1 MARGKVIAVN
11 VTPYHILDVMAD
23 PDYMPLFIRRYNIG
37 MEKAI
42 AKRATRP
49 YWSVVYEN
57 DPKLLHEDCMDEIKR
72 ILGMQET
79 SASSV
84 RLTGMVK
91 EMVMNAASDW
101 ITKKTGRIPEF
112 EIFPNTVKSA
122 KINMDYYGPNIAE
135 QKRKKEREAAEAAA
149 RTTLDLGDSGTSSVR
164 EELDGG
170 DELDELL

>member
-23 PDYMPLFIRRYNIG
+23 PDYMPLFIRRYNIA

-49 YWSVVYEN
+49 YWSLIYDN
-57 DPKLLHEDCMDEIKR
+57 NPKLLYEDCIDEIKR

-84 RLTGMVK
+84 RFTGMVK

-101 ITKKTGRIPEF
+101 ITKKTGRTPEF

-122 KINMDYYGPNIAE
+122 KINMNYYGPYIAE
-135 QKRKKEREAAEAAA
+135 QKRKKQREAAEAVA
-149 RTTLDLGDSGTSSVR
+149 RTTLNLGNPGASPVR

-170 DELDELL
+170 NEFDELL

>member
-1 MARGKVIAVN
+1 MPKGKVIAVN

-42 AKRATRP
+42 AKRTTRP
-49 YWSVVYEN
+49 YWSVVYKD
-57 DPKLLHEDCMDEIKR
+57 DPKLLHEDCMDEIRR

-84 RLTGMVK
+84 RFTGMVK
-91 EMVMNAASDW
+91 EIVMNAASDW
-101 ITKKTGRIPEF
+101 ITQKTGRTPEF

-122 KINMDYYGPNIAE
+122 TINMNYYGPYIAE
-135 QKRKKEREAAEAAA
+135 QKRKKERETAEAAA
-149 RTTLDLGDSGTSSVR
+149 STTLNLGDPGASSVR
-164 EELDGG
+164 EELDRG
-170 DELDELL
+170 DGLDELL